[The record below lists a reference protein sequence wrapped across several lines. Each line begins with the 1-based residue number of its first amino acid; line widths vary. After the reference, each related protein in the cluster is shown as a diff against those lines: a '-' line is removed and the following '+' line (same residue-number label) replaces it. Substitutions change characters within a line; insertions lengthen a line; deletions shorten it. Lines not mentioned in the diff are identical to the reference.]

1 MTGHRIEEAKVKHF
15 IVLLSCLLM
24 GFLPSVPA
32 AELTILTEN
41 LPPLNY
47 VQDDILVG
55 PSVDIVREIQRR
67 VGSTVPIRVYPWARA
82 YKMALEEKNV
92 VLFSTTYTEDRKD
105 RFKWIGPLATKRDI
119 LVARKD
125 AGITIK
131 TLADA
136 KQVSSI
142 GTLRDDTRERFLLM
156 HGFTNLES
164 VSDEQ
169 KNAQKLMLGRIDLW
183 AYKKPGLKT
192 VCMLAG
198 VDVDA
203 LEEVYHLRTI
213 DVMMAFSKP
222 TADAVVRTWQEAF
235 DDMRTDG
242 TLQRIRREWNAK
254 LEDSPFPEIEA
265 NP

>member
-1 MTGHRIEEAKVKHF
+1 MKHF
-15 IVLLSCLLM
+15 IALLSCLLM

-47 VQDDILVG
+47 VQGDILVG

-136 KQVSSI
+136 KQVSRI

-183 AYKKPGLKT
+183 AYKKPGFRT
-192 VCMLAG
+192 VCKLAE
-198 VDVDA
+198 VDPDLFV
-203 LEEVYHLRTI
+203 EVAHLKESELKI
-213 DVMMAFSKP
+213 AFSKK
-222 TADAVVRTWQEAF
+222 TSDAIVARWQKAF
-235 DDMRTDG
+235 DDMMADG
-242 TLQRIRREWNAK
+242 TVQQIKDKWNI
-254 LEDSPFPEIEA
+254 D
-265 NP
+265 